1 MSFDWK
7 DKSLSRGEAKP
18 KSKFEGEP
26 ISRRRFLGYATI
38 GIGAV
43 ITALMGIP
51 LIGSLISP
59 VLHKKRGWSGWVELG
74 KIEDFEV
81 GRPTMVQWTT
91 AKIDGWVME
100 TAPRAVW
107 VVKQDEENFTVFNPR
122 CTHLSCAY
130 SWKLKG
136 EPHQTAYGSAMPD
149 KDHFFCP
156 CHDGIFDID
165 GTVLGG
171 PPPRPLD
178 TLSVKVEDGK
188 LFTIYKDFRAGI
200 AEKIEL

>member
-1 MSFDWK
+1 MSSAWK
-7 DKSLSRGEAKP
+7 DKS
-18 KSKFEGEP
+18 
-26 ISRRRFLGYATI
+26 ISRRRFLGYATV
-38 GIGAV
+38 GIGAIV
-43 ITALMGIP
+43 AALVATP

-59 VLHKKRGWSGWVELG
+59 ILEKKKVETEWVELG
-74 KIEDFEV
+74 KTADFEE
-81 GRPTMVQWTT
+81 GQPTMVQWVTSRM
-91 AKIDGWVME
+91 DRWFME

-107 VVKQDEENFTVFNPR
+107 VVKQDRENFTVFNPR
-122 CTHLSCAY
+122 CTHLSCSY

-156 CHDGIFDID
+156 CHDGIFGID
-165 GTVLGG
+165 GTVLAG

-178 TLSVKVEDGK
+178 TLPVKVENGK
-188 LFTIYKDFRAGI
+188 LFTIYKDFRVGI

>member
-1 MSFDWK
+1 MSFEWK
-7 DKSLSRGEAKP
+7 DKT
-18 KSKFEGEP
+18 
-26 ISRRRFLGYATI
+26 ISRRKFLGYATV
-38 GIGAV
+38 GVGATIAV
-43 ITALMGIP
+43 LAGIP

-59 VLHKKRGWSGWVELG
+59 VLQKRKMGTEWIELG
-74 KIEDFEV
+74 KTGDFEV

-91 AKIDGWVME
+91 SRMDGWFMD

-107 VVKQDEENFTVFNPR
+107 VVAQDRENFTVFNPR
-122 CTHLSCAY
+122 CTHLTCSY

-156 CHDGIFDID
+156 CHDGIFDIN
-165 GTVLGG
+165 GEVSGG

-178 TLSVKVEDGK
+178 TLPVKIEDGR
-188 LFTIYKDFRAGI
+188 LFTIYQDFRPGI
-200 AEKIEL
+200 ADKIEI